1 MKFQYD
7 FVLDTVTVRVNE
19 ALKGGSLPGSLK
31 CENIRPIYKKV
42 DPSIKRNIDQWIYYH
57 FFKSLVI
64 FKQAPKYFE
73 PFFNETL
80 SGFRKAH
87 STQYALLFGWGAGA
101 GYYLLVCFFMF
112 VFIRVFV
119 FWSLM
124 SCLFFEWV
132 EHDSCCVC
140 FFVYLFS
147 LSPFPLTRSYWGIEI
162 VVSVM

>member
-42 DPSIKRNIDQWIYYH
+42 DPSIKRNIDQSIYYH

-64 FKQAPKYFE
+64 FKQAPNYFE

-80 SGFRKAH
+80 SGFRKAP
-87 STQYALLFGWGAGA
+87 STQYALLFGWGAGG
-101 GYYLLVCFFMF
+101 GYYLLVCFYLY
-112 VFIRVFV
+112 VCLLVSHV
-119 FWSLM
+119 LSL
-124 SCLFFEWV
+124 FE
-132 EHDSCCVC
+132 
-140 FFVYLFS
+140 
-147 LSPFPLTRSYWGIEI
+147 
-162 VVSVM
+162 